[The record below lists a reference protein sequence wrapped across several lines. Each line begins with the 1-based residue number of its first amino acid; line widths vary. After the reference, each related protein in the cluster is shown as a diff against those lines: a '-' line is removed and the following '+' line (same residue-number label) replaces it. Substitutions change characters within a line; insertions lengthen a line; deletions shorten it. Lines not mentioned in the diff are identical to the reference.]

1 MSHKKTKHSAKS
13 FEKNESSKIEISAP
27 TNVRHGVQM
36 IWDQEKGL
44 VGTNVPSEWQFL
56 LKYTGSTSLHEPGTA
71 KYVANS
77 GAYPPGNPHAHQQP
91 QHLNQPGQVG
101 QMPTG
106 YQSGYPSTS
115 QTQPSATYD
124 YQGYPS
130 QTSQQ
135 GQVGQLPSGYPS
147 NSQSVGGQGIS
158 TGTPVNPSS
167 QGYPP
172 GYPQQQ
178 PQRFNQPGQVG
189 QMPTGYPS
197 NSQSVSGQGIPTAIP
212 VSQSNQPLS
221 FNSPAFQNFM
231 RANPQFAPFKLSPN
245 VEKEPMLLLDITGSM
260 NYGTSETDQTPRRE
274 TVREALGIIVETLG
288 REDSQA
294 VHEQGPGQEGGGLRT
309 VTFAGGR
316 AEDLGDLN
324 PGNLNQKWARIKW
337 AGGTR
342 IMPGWRK
349 LIEVYMDEFGS
360 RPEAERPIL
369 MALIITDG
377 DADDCAEFA
386 TELQRLN
393 ASNVFVTLAIVGYG
407 AEHDA
412 ALRTY
417 KQIESNNAHV
427 KVLSFGSETNPEII
441 ARALLK
447 MIE

>member
-1 MSHKKTKHSAKS
+1 MQGQPTPTRSAQSGQAGWPGQYS
-13 FEKNESSKIEISAP
+13 FLGYQNQP
-27 TNVRHGVQM
+27 
-36 IWDQEKGL
+36 GL
-44 VGTNVPSEWQFL
+44 TQ
-56 LKYTGSTSLHEPGTA
+56 TGQIPGLSPI
-71 KYVANS
+71 YP
-77 GAYPPGNPHAHQQP
+77 GAYPPGNPPPQQQP
-91 QHLNQPGQVG
+91 QRFNQPGQVG

-106 YQSGYPSTS
+106 YPSGYPSTY
-115 QTQPSATYD
+115 QPQPSATYG

-135 GQVGQLPSGYPS
+135 GQVGQFPSGYPS
-147 NSQSVGGQGIS
+147 NSQSVGGRGIP
-158 TGTPVNPSS
+158 TGIPVNPSS

-172 GYPQQQ
+172 GYSQQ
-178 PQRFNQPGQVG
+178 PQRLNQPGQVG